1 MTATNIFSATAPA
14 ADFLFAP
21 DETLVLLGGAASRFA
36 HNVAAI
42 RLLKHLEA
50 ENRPAGALAGNEQ
63 RILSHYSGWGDTE
76 VLNRA
81 FPRGAYSWAEPCDEL
96 KGLLTE
102 KETESLR
109 ASTLNAHYTRLDVIR
124 AIYAAIEHIG
134 LAAWGKLRVLEPSA
148 GVGHF
153 LGAMPA
159 SLAIDTERAAVELDS
174 ITARILERLY
184 PATRVFACGLET
196 AQLPRDYFDLIIS
209 NVPFGDYAIHDPAIK
224 DKRLRECVHDY
235 FFVKSLSLLK
245 PGGVL
250 AFITSRYTLDKKKS
264 AVRRHLAQQA
274 ELLAAVRLPSDTFK
288 RNAGT
293 EVVTDVI
300 ILRKR
305 ATSISVDETSF
316 LAWVEAEMLR
326 LRDEHGAEAEMP
338 VNRLFAARPDLAL
351 GEMKLERGMYARADL
366 GVIAAHNDLAEELR
380 KKLIV
385 QFPANPLPAPTATS
399 PIAVQ
404 TPQLLSTK
412 ESEETEEGLIED
424 QRNATVRAR
433 ASALL
438 ELYLQAKQVI
448 RLQLDDAD
456 DEALAEAQREL
467 NWRYD
472 RVRSR
477 HGAINHPRTTRGLD
491 TKNPVLPFLRA
502 LEEPIPNGGWRK
514 APFFHTRTI
523 RPHRQGT
530 TADSPKDA
538 LLQCLNELGY
548 VDPGFIAGRCGLPR
562 AEAIAALEGL
572 IYETHDGHY
581 VTAEEYLSGNVQLKL
596 REAEAAAKLNST
608 FAKNVEALKSVVPP
622 ALGQEEITAR
632 LGSGWIQPDVIT
644 EFIRELLPGYKGQA
658 QYHEQLGAWTIANA
672 DHYTLQS
679 VEATQTWGTGRRN
692 AVQLIDDGLNLRQPT
707 VYDLILVNGKEQTV
721 VNDTETTS
729 AQAKLT
735 EIRQRFA
742 GWIWADAKR
751 AKRLIEIYNERYNG
765 LRERRYDG
773 SHLQFPGMSRSFE
786 PRPHQKDGVWRILQ
800 SRATL
805 LGHCVGS
812 GKTALSIIAARE
824 LKRLGLARK
833 ALVTVPNH
841 LLVTQWQREALRLYP
856 DLKILAPG
864 KADLS
869 RAQRGE
875 LMSRIAT
882 GDWDLILIPHS
893 SFTMLPV
900 RQATIARFI
909 EREVDQLRAYLEEL
923 QTSDKDEVTKKSVKE
938 IERAIRRLEARLLN
952 TQSAIARSSEAT
964 ICWEELDVDAL
975 FVDEAHYFKN
985 LYCPTKMTRVAGM
998 PNAESQR
1005 AFDMFTKVR
1014 SVLESGGRVIFATGT
1029 PISNSIAECYVMM
1042 KYLQLEL
1049 LEELGL
1055 QHFDAWAQMF
1065 TDTSQSVEM
1074 KPDGSGFRV
1083 HTRFNRFTNLPELA
1097 AIWRQVLDVKTAEQ
1111 LQLPRPRIHGGSAQ
1125 VIKSPKSPTLDR
1137 IIQSLA
1143 RRAEAISKR
1152 WVSPEEDNML
1162 RITTEGRKAALDP
1175 RLVDPAAPA
1184 DPDGKISQVVRN
1196 LVRFYHESQETCG
1209 AQVVFIDTNCPKSTA
1224 A

>member
-1 MTATNIFSATAPA
+1 MSATNVFSALAITT
-14 ADFLFAP
+14 DFSFAP
-21 DETLVLLGGAASRFA
+21 DEMLHSLGGAASRFA
-36 HNVAAI
+36 HNVTAI
-42 RLLKHLEA
+42 KLLKQLEA
-50 ENRPAGALAGNEQ
+50 ENRPLGGLGSDEQ

-102 KETESLR
+102 EETESLR
-109 ASTLNAHYTRLDVIR
+109 ASTLNAHYTRLDAIR
-124 AIYAAIEHIG
+124 AIYAALEHLG
-134 LAAWGKLRVLEPSA
+134 LAAWGKLRVLEPAS

-159 SLAIDTERAAVELDS
+159 TLRAGVERAAVEIDS
-174 ITARILERLY
+174 ITARILEHLY
-184 PATRVFACGLET
+184 PATRVFACGLEA
-196 AQLPRDYFDLIIS
+196 AQLPKDYFDLIIS
-209 NVPFGDYAIHDPAIK
+209 NVPFGDYAIHDPALK

-245 PGGVL
+245 PGGIL

-264 AVRRHLAQQA
+264 VVRRHLAQQA
-274 ELLAAVRLPSDTFK
+274 ELLAAVRLPGDAFK

-293 EVVTDVI
+293 EVITDVI

-305 ATSISVDETSF
+305 ATPVSVDETS
-316 LAWVEAEMLR
+316 LPIWGETEMLR
-326 LRDEHGAEAEMP
+326 LRDDHGAEAEMP

-351 GEMKLERGMYARADL
+351 GEIKLERGMYARADL
-366 GVIAAHNDLAEELR
+366 GVIATHNDLAEALR
-380 KKLIV
+380 EKLIA
-385 QFPANPLPAPTATS
+385 QLPANPLPAPTAI
-399 PIAVQ
+399 PITAIQHSQ
-404 TPQLLSTK
+404 TQFTK
-412 ESEETEEGLIED
+412 ENEESLIED
-424 QRNATVRAR
+424 QRNNTARAR
-433 ASALL
+433 ASALF

-472 RVRSR
+472 RVRDR
-477 HGAINHPRTTRGLD
+477 YGAINHPRTTRGLD
-491 TKNPVLPFLRA
+491 TQNPILPFLRA
-502 LEEPIPNGGWRK
+502 LEEPTANGGWRK
-514 APFFHTRTI
+514 APFFQTRTI
-523 RPHRQGT
+523 RPLKQST
-530 TADSPKDA
+530 TANSPKDA
-538 LLQCLNELGY
+538 LLQCLNELGR
-548 VDPGFIAGRCGLPR
+548 VDPAFIANRCGLLP
-562 AEAIAALEGL
+562 ADAVAALEGL

-581 VTAEEYLSGNVQLKL
+581 VTAEEYLSGNVRSKL
-596 REAEAAAKLNST
+596 REAEAAVKLNPR
-608 FAKNVEALKSVVPP
+608 FARNVEALKSAVPP
-622 ALGQEEITAR
+622 TLGQEEITAR
-632 LGSGWIQPDVIT
+632 LGSGWIPPDVIT
-644 EFIRELLPGYKGQA
+644 EFIRELLPGYKGQV
-658 QYHEQLGAWTIANA
+658 QYHEQLGAWTVANA
-672 DHYTLQS
+672 DHHTLQS

-692 AVQLIDDGLNLRQPT
+692 AIQLIDDALNLRQPT
-707 VYDLILVNGKEQTV
+707 VYDLIVVKGKEQTI

-742 GWIWADAKR
+742 GWVWDDATR
-751 AKRLIEIYNERYNG
+751 AERLTEIYNERYNG

-773 SHLQFPGMSRSFE
+773 SHLQFPGMSRGFE
-786 PRPHQKDGVWRILQ
+786 PRPHQKDGAWRILQ

-812 GKTALSIIAARE
+812 GKTALSIIAAHE

-869 RAQRGE
+869 RSQRGE

-900 RQATIARFI
+900 RQATVARFI

-923 QTSDKDEVTKKSVKE
+923 QTNDKDEVTKKSVKE
-938 IERAIRRLEARLLN
+938 IERAIRRLEAKLLN
-952 TQSAIARSSEAT
+952 TQSAITRSSEAT
-964 ICWEELDVDAL
+964 ICWEELGVDAL

-1005 AFDMFTKVR
+1005 AFDMFIKVR
-1014 SVLESGGRVIFATGT
+1014 SILESGGRVVFATGT

-1097 AIWRQVLDVKTAEQ
+1097 AIWRQVLDIKTAEQ

-1125 VIKSPKSPTLDR
+1125 VIKSPKSPALGR

-1143 RRAEAISKR
+1143 KRAEAISKR

-1175 RLVDPAAPA
+1175 RLVDSTAPA

-1196 LVRFYHESQETCG
+1196 LVRFYHESQGTCG
-1209 AQVVFIDTNCPKSTA
+1209 AQVVFVDTNCPRTRA
-1224 A
+1224 E

>member
-1 MTATNIFSATAPA
+1 MPTTNIFSAPA
-14 ADFLFAP
+14 TITDFSFAP
-21 DETLVLLGGAASRFA
+21 DETLSSLCGAASRFA

-42 RLLKHLEA
+42 KLLKQIEA
-50 ENRPAGALAGNEQ
+50 ENRPAGALAGDEQ

-102 KETESLR
+102 EETESLR

-124 AIYAAIEHIG
+124 AIYAALEHLG
-134 LAAWGKLRVLEPSA
+134 LAAWGKLRVLEPAA
-148 GVGHF
+148 GAGHF

-159 SLAIDTERAAVELDS
+159 TLAADVERAAVELDS

-184 PATRVFACGLET
+184 PATRAFACSLET
-196 AQLPRDYFDLIIS
+196 AQLPKDYFDLIIS
-209 NVPFGDYAIHDPAIK
+209 NVPFGDYAIHDPALK
-224 DKRLRECVHDY
+224 DRRLRECAHDY

-245 PGGVL
+245 PGGIL

-264 AVRRHLAQQA
+264 VVRRHLAQQA
-274 ELLAAVRLPSDTFK
+274 ELLAAVRLPGDAFK

-293 EVVTDVI
+293 EVITDVI

-305 ATSISVDETSF
+305 ATPISLDETS
-316 LAWVEAEMLR
+316 LPVWVETEMLR
-326 LRDEHGAEAEMP
+326 LWDEHGAEAEMP
-338 VNRLFAARPDLAL
+338 VNRLFATNPDLAL
-351 GEMKLERGMYARADL
+351 GEMKLERGMYARTDL
-366 GVIAAHNDLAEELR
+366 GVIATRNDLAEALR
-380 KKLIV
+380 EKLIA
-385 QFPANPLPAPTATS
+385 QLPANPLPAPTAA
-399 PIAVQ
+399 PIIAIQ
-404 TPQLLSTK
+404 HLQAQFTK
-412 ESEETEEGLIED
+412 ERDESEENLIED
-424 QRNATVRAR
+424 QQNSTARAR
-433 ASALL
+433 ASALF

-456 DEALAEAQREL
+456 DEVLAEAQREL

-472 RVRSR
+472 RARSR
-477 HGAINHPRTTRGLD
+477 YGAINQSNTTRGLD
-491 TKNPVLPFLRA
+491 TKNPILPFLRA
-502 LEEPIPNGGWRK
+502 LEEPSANGGWRK

-523 RPHRQGT
+523 RPLRQSM

-538 LLQCLNELGY
+538 LLQCLNELGQ
-548 VDPGFIAGRCGLPR
+548 VDPDFIAGRCRVSR
-562 AEAIAALEGL
+562 AEAITALEGL
-572 IYETHDGHY
+572 VYETHDGRY
-581 VTAEEYLSGNVQLKL
+581 VTAEEYLSGNVRLKL

-608 FAKNVEALKSVVPP
+608 FARNVEALKGVVPP

-632 LGSGWIQPDVIT
+632 LGSGWIPADVIT
-644 EFIRELLPGYKGQA
+644 DFIRELLPGYKGQA
-658 QYHEQLGAWTIANA
+658 QYHEQLGAWTVANA
-672 DHYTLQS
+672 DHFTLQL
-679 VEATQTWGTGRRN
+679 VEATQTWGTGRRH
-692 AVQLIDDGLNLRQPT
+692 AIQLIDDGLNLRQPT
-707 VYDLILVNGKEQTV
+707 VYDLIVVKGKELTV
-721 VNDTETTS
+721 INDAETTS

-742 GWIWADAKR
+742 GWVWADAKR
-751 AKRLIEIYNERYNG
+751 AERLIEIYNERYNG

-833 ALVTVPNH
+833 ALVAVPNH

-900 RQATIARFI
+900 RQATVARFI
-909 EREVDQLRAYLEEL
+909 EREVDQLRAYQEEL

-938 IERAIRRLEARLLN
+938 IERAIRRLEAKLLN

-964 ICWEELDVDAL
+964 VCWEELGVDAL
-975 FVDEAHYFKN
+975 FIDEAHYFKN

-998 PNAESQR
+998 PNTESQR
-1005 AFDMFTKVR
+1005 AFDMFIKVR

-1125 VIKSPKSPTLDR
+1125 VIKSPKSPALDR
-1137 IIQSLA
+1137 IIRSLA
-1143 RRAEAISKR
+1143 KRAEAISKR
-1152 WVSPEEDNML
+1152 QVGPEEDNML

-1175 RLVDPAAPA
+1175 RLVDPAVPA
-1184 DPDGKISQVVRN
+1184 DSNGKITQVVNN
-1196 LVRFYHESQETCG
+1196 LVRFYHESQGARG
-1209 AQVVFIDTNCPKSTA
+1209 AQAVFIDTNCPRSKTV
-1224 A
+1224 

>member
-1 MTATNIFSATAPA
+1 MTAHVDFHFASVEELDGLGSAT
-14 ADFLFAP
+14 
-21 DETLVLLGGAASRFA
+21 SRYN
-36 HNVAAI
+36 HNIAAI
-42 RLLKHLEA
+42 SLLKQLEA
-50 ENRPAGALAGNEQ
+50 ISCAPGDLTLHQQRTLAK
-63 RILSHYSGWGDTE
+63 YTGWGDSE
-76 VLNRA
+76 VLKRA
-81 FPRGAYSWAEPCDEL
+81 FPQGAYSWAEPCDEL
-96 KGLLTE
+96 KGLLTQE
-102 KETESLR
+102 ETESLR
-109 ASTLNAHYTRLDVIR
+109 ASTLNAHYTRLDIIR
-124 AIYAAIEHIG
+124 AIYEAIEHLG
-134 LAAWGKLRVLEPSA
+134 LPAWGKLRVLEPAA

-159 SLAIDTERAAVELDS
+159 TLAAGAERAAVELDS

-184 PATRVFACGLET
+184 PMTRVFACGFEAT
-196 AQLPRDYFDLIIS
+196 QLPKDYFDLIIS
-209 NVPFGDYAIHDPAIK
+209 NVPFGDYPIHDPAIK

-245 PGGVL
+245 PGGIL
-250 AFITSRYTLDKKKS
+250 AFITSRYTLDKKKIV
-264 AVRRHLAQQA
+264 VRRHLAQQA
-274 ELLAAVRLPSDTFK
+274 ELLAAVRLPGDAFK

-293 EVVTDVI
+293 EVVTDII

-305 ATSISVDETSF
+305 ATPIRIDETS
-316 LAWVEAEMLR
+316 LPVWVETEMLR
-326 LRDEHGAEAEMP
+326 LWDEHGAEAEMP
-338 VNRLFAARPDLAL
+338 VNRLFATNPDLAL
-351 GEMKLERGMYARADL
+351 GEMKLGRGMYARADL
-366 GVIAAHNDLAEELR
+366 DVVATHNDLAKALR
-380 KKLIV
+380 EKLIV
-385 QFPANPLPAPTATS
+385 QLPANPLPAPAS
-399 PIAVQ
+399 ILPRPIQ
-404 TPQLLSTK
+404 CPQAQPARTNSESK
-412 ESEETEEGLIED
+412 ESLIED
-424 QRNATVRAR
+424 QRNDTVRAR
-433 ASALL
+433 ASALF

-448 RLQLDDAD
+448 RLQLDAAD

-472 RVRSR
+472 RVRGR
-477 HGAINHPRTTRGLD
+477 YGAINHPRTTRGLE
-491 TKNPVLPFLRA
+491 TKNPILPFLRA
-502 LEEPIPNGGWRK
+502 LEEPSANGGWRK

-523 RPHRQGT
+523 RPLRQST

-538 LLQCLNELGY
+538 LLQCLNELGQ
-548 VDPGFIAGRCGLPR
+548 VDPSFIAGRCGVSR
-562 AEAIAALEGL
+562 AEAVAALEGL
-572 IYETHDGHY
+572 IFETHDGRY
-581 VTAEEYLSGNVQLKL
+581 VTAEEYLSGNVRLKL
-596 REAEAAAKLNST
+596 HEAEAAAKLNST
-608 FAKNVEALKSVVPP
+608 FARNVQALKDALPP

-632 LGSGWIQPDVIT
+632 LGSGWIPPDVIT
-644 EFIRELLPGYKGQA
+644 DFIRELLPSYKGQV
-658 QYHEQLGAWTIANA
+658 QYHEQLGAWTVANA
-672 DHYTLQS
+672 DHFTLQS

-692 AVQLIDDGLNLRQPT
+692 AIQLIDDALNLRQPT
-707 VYDLILVNGKEQTV
+707 VYDLIVVRGKELTV
-721 VNDTETTS
+721 INDAETTS

-742 GWIWADAKR
+742 GWVWADAKR
-751 AKRLIEIYNERYNG
+751 AERLAEIYNERYNG

-833 ALVTVPNH
+833 ALVAVPNH

-875 LMSRIAT
+875 LLSRIAT

-893 SFTMLPV
+893 SFTLLPV
-900 RQATIARFI
+900 RQATVARFI

-923 QTSDKDEVTKKSVKE
+923 QTNDKDEVTKKSVKE
-938 IERAIRRLEARLLN
+938 IERAIRRLEAKLLN

-964 ICWEELDVDAL
+964 ICWEELGVDAL

-998 PNAESQR
+998 PNTESQR
-1005 AFDMFTKVR
+1005 AFDMFIKVR
-1014 SVLESGGRVIFATGT
+1014 SILESGGRVVFATGT

-1074 KPDGSGFRV
+1074 KPDGSGYRV

-1111 LQLPRPRIHGGSAQ
+1111 LQLPRPRIHGGNAQ
-1125 VIKSPKSPTLDR
+1125 VIKSPKSLALDR

-1143 RRAEAISKR
+1143 KRAEAISKR
-1152 WVSPEEDNML
+1152 WGSPEEDNML
-1162 RITTEGRKAALDP
+1162 KITTEGRKAALDP

-1184 DPDGKISQVVRN
+1184 NPDGKISQVVRN
-1196 LVRFYHESQETCG
+1196 LLRFYHESQKTQG
-1209 AQVVFIDTNCPKSTA
+1209 TQVVFVDTNCPRSKVT
-1224 A
+1224 

>member
-1 MTATNIFSATAPA
+1 MPEMNTTLSTAATTDFS
-14 ADFLFAP
+14 FAP
-21 DETLVLLGGAASRFA
+21 DETLDSLGGAASRFA

-50 ENRPAGALAGNEQ
+50 ENRPVGTLTGNEQ

-81 FPRGAYSWAEPCDEL
+81 FPRGAYSLAEPCDEL

-102 KETESLR
+102 EETESLR

-124 AIYAAIEHIG
+124 AIYAAIEHLG
-134 LAAWGKLRVLEPSA
+134 LAAWGKLRVLEPAA

-153 LGAMPA
+153 LGAMPV
-159 SLAIDTERAAVELDS
+159 SLAVGVERAAVELDS

-184 PATRVFACGLET
+184 PATRVFASGLEA
-196 AQLPRDYFDLIIS
+196 AQLPKDYFDLIIS

-235 FFVKSLSLLK
+235 FFVKSLALLK

-264 AVRRHLAQQA
+264 AVRRHIAQQA
-274 ELLAAVRLPSDTFK
+274 ELLAAARLPGDTFK

-305 ATSISVDETSF
+305 ATPINIDETSF
-316 LAWVEAEMLR
+316 PVWVETEILR
-326 LRDEHGAEAEMP
+326 LRDEYGTEAEMP
-338 VNRLFAARPDLAL
+338 VNRLFATRPDLAL
-351 GEMKLERGMYARADL
+351 GEVRLERGMYARADL
-366 GVIAAHNDLAEELR
+366 SVVATHNDLAGILR
-380 KKLIV
+380 EKLIA
-385 QFPANPLPAPTATS
+385 QLPATPLPAPTAVS
-399 PIAVQ
+399 SAAVQ
-404 TPQLLSTK
+404 TSQVSLTK
-412 ESEETEEGLIED
+412 ESVETEESLIED
-424 QRNATVRAR
+424 QRNSTVRAR
-433 ASALL
+433 ASALF

-456 DEALAEAQREL
+456 DEVLAEAQREL

-472 RVRSR
+472 RAHSR
-477 HGAINHPRTTRGLD
+477 HGAINHPGTTRGLD
-491 TKNPVLPFLRA
+491 TKNPILPFLRA
-502 LEEPIPNGGWRK
+502 LEEPTANGGWRK

-523 RPHRQGT
+523 RPHRQNT

-538 LLQCLNELGY
+538 LLQCLNELGC
-548 VDPGFIAGRCGLPR
+548 VDLDFIAGRCGLPR

-572 IYETHDGHY
+572 IYETHDGY
-581 VTAEEYLSGNVQLKL
+581 QVTAEEYLSGNVRQKL
-596 REAEAAAKLNST
+596 REAEAAAQLNRH
-608 FAKNVEALKSVVPP
+608 FEKNVEVLRSALPL
-622 ALGQEEITAR
+622 ALEQEEITAR
-632 LGSGWIQPDVIT
+632 LGSGWIPPDVIT
-644 EFIRELLPGYKGQA
+644 DFIRELLPGYKGQVL
-658 QYHEQLGAWTIANA
+658 YHEQLGAWTVVNA
-672 DHYTLQS
+672 DHFTLQS
-679 VEATQTWGTGRRN
+679 VEATQTWGTGRRS
-692 AVQLIDDGLNLRQPT
+692 AVQLIDDALNLRQPA
-707 VYDLILVNGKEQTV
+707 VYDLVVVNGKEQTI
-721 VNDTETTS
+721 VNDAETTS

-742 GWIWADAKR
+742 AWVWADAKR
-751 AKRLIEIYNERYNG
+751 AERLIEIYNERYNG

-786 PRPHQKDGVWRILQ
+786 PRPHQKDGAWRILQ

-812 GKTALSIIAARE
+812 GKTALSIIAAHE

-869 RAQRGE
+869 RSQRGE

-900 RQATIARFI
+900 RQATVARFI

-923 QTSDKDEVTKKSVKE
+923 QTNDKDEVTKKSVKE
-938 IERAIRRLEARLLN
+938 IERAIRRLEAKLLN

-964 ICWEELDVDAL
+964 IYWEELGVDAL

-1005 AFDMFTKVR
+1005 AFDMFIKVR
-1014 SVLESGGRVIFATGT
+1014 SVLESGGRVVFATGT

-1111 LQLPRPRIHGGSAQ
+1111 LQLPRPQIHGGSPQ
-1125 VIKSPKSPTLDR
+1125 VIKSPKSLALDR

-1152 WVSPEEDNML
+1152 QVSPEQDNML
-1162 RITTEGRKAALDP
+1162 KITTEGRKAALDP
-1175 RLVDPAAPA
+1175 RLVDPAAPS

-1196 LVRFYHESQETCG
+1196 LVRFYHESQGTRG
-1209 AQVVFIDTNCPKSTA
+1209 AQAVFADTNCPRTKA

>member
-1 MTATNIFSATAPA
+1 MSVTIVGSVAAHTTDFS
-14 ADFLFAP
+14 FAP
-21 DETLVLLGGAASRFA
+21 DETLDSLGGAASRFA
-36 HNVAAI
+36 HNVEAI
-42 RLLKHLEA
+42 KLLKQLEA
-50 ENRPAGALAGNEQ
+50 ENRLAGALADDEQ

-81 FPRGAYSWAEPCDEL
+81 FPRGAYSWAEPCDVL

-102 KETESLR
+102 EETESLR

-124 AIYAAIEHIG
+124 AIYAALEHLG
-134 LAAWGKLRVLEPSA
+134 LAAWGKLRVLEPAA

-159 SLAIDTERAAVELDS
+159 TLAGSAERAAVELDS

-184 PATRVFACGLET
+184 PATRAFTCGLET

-209 NVPFGDYAIHDPAIK
+209 NVPFGDYAIHDPALK

-245 PGGVL
+245 PGGIL

-264 AVRRHLAQQA
+264 VVRHHLAQQA
-274 ELLAAVRLPSDTFK
+274 ELLAAVRLPGDAFK

-293 EVVTDVI
+293 EVITDVI

-305 ATSISVDETSF
+305 ARPISVDETS
-316 LAWVEAEMLR
+316 LPVWVETEMLR
-326 LRDEHGAEAEMP
+326 LRDEHGAEADMP
-338 VNRLFAARPDLAL
+338 VNRLFATNPDLAL
-351 GEMKLERGMYARADL
+351 GEMKLGRGMYARADL
-366 GVIAAHNDLAEELR
+366 DVVATHNDLAKALR
-380 KKLIV
+380 EKLIV
-385 QFPANPLPAPTATS
+385 QLPANPLPVPASILPAP
-399 PIAVQ
+399 IQ
-404 TPQLLSTK
+404 CPQAQPARTNS
-412 ESEETEEGLIED
+412 ESEESLIKD
-424 QRNATVRAR
+424 QRNDTVRSR
-433 ASALL
+433 ASALF

-472 RVRSR
+472 RVRGR
-477 HGAINHPRTTRGLD
+477 YGAINHPRTTHGLD
-491 TKNPVLPFLRA
+491 AKNPILPFLRA
-502 LEEPIPNGGWRK
+502 LEEPNANGGWRK

-523 RPHRQGT
+523 RPLRQSM
-530 TADSPKDA
+530 TADTPKDA
-538 LLQCLNELGY
+538 LLQCLNELGQ
-548 VDPGFIAGRCGLPR
+548 VDPNFIAGRCGVSR
-562 AEAIAALEGL
+562 AEAVAALEGL
-572 IYETHDGHY
+572 IYETHDGRY
-581 VTAEEYLSGNVQLKL
+581 LTAEEYLSGNVRLKL

-608 FAKNVEALKSVVPP
+608 FARNVEALKGVVPP

-632 LGSGWIQPDVIT
+632 LGSGWIPPDVIT
-644 EFIRELLPGYKGQA
+644 DFIRELLPTYKGQA
-658 QYHEQLGAWTIANA
+658 QYHEQLGAWTVANA
-672 DHYTLQS
+672 DHFTLQS
-679 VEATQTWGTGRRN
+679 VEATQTWGTGRRH
-692 AVQLIDDGLNLRQPT
+692 AIQLIDDGLNLRQPT
-707 VYDLILVNGKEQTV
+707 VYDLIVVKGKEQTV
-721 VNDTETTS
+721 INDAETTS

-742 GWIWADAKR
+742 GWVWADAKR
-751 AKRLIEIYNERYNG
+751 AERLAEIYNERYNG

-812 GKTALSIIAARE
+812 GKTALSIIATRE
-824 LKRLGLARK
+824 LNRLGLARK
-833 ALVTVPNH
+833 ALVAVPNH

-875 LMSRIAT
+875 LLSRIAT

-893 SFTMLPV
+893 SFTLLPV
-900 RQATIARFI
+900 RQATVARFI
-909 EREVDQLRAYLEEL
+909 EREIDQLRAYLEEL

-938 IERAIRRLEARLLN
+938 IESAIRRLEAKLLN

-964 ICWEELDVDAL
+964 ICWEELGVDAL

-998 PNAESQR
+998 PNTESQR
-1005 AFDMFTKVR
+1005 AFDMFIKVR
-1014 SVLESGGRVIFATGT
+1014 SVLENGGRVVFATGT

-1111 LQLPRPRIHGGSAQ
+1111 LQLPRPGIHGGSPQ
-1125 VIKSPKSPTLDR
+1125 VIKSPKSPALDR

-1143 RRAEAISKR
+1143 KRAEVISR
-1152 WVSPEEDNML
+1152 RQVSPEVDNML

-1175 RLVDPAAPA
+1175 RLVNPAAPA
-1184 DPDGKISQVVRN
+1184 DPDGKIGQVVRN
-1196 LVRFYHESQETCG
+1196 LVRFYHESQGTCG
-1209 AQVVFIDTNCPKSTA
+1209 AQVVFVDTNCPKGKS
-1224 A
+1224 

>member
-1 MTATNIFSATAPA
+1 MSAQSASLLVSSQIDFS
-14 ADFLFAP
+14 FGQN
-21 DETLVLLGGAASRFA
+21 ETLDSLGGAASRFA
-36 HNVAAI
+36 HNIAAI
-42 RLLKHLEA
+42 KLLKQIETDK
-50 ENRPAGALAGNEQ
+50 RPSGALTTEEQ
-63 RILSHYSGWGDTE
+63 FTLARYSGWGDSE

-81 FPRGAYSWAEPCDEL
+81 FPQGAYSWAKPCDEL

-102 KETESLR
+102 EETESLR

-124 AIYAAIEHIG
+124 AIYAAIEHLG
-134 LAAWGKLRVLEPSA
+134 LSAWGKLRVLEPAA

-153 LGAMPA
+153 LGVMPT
-159 SLAIDTERAAVELDS
+159 SLVVGAERAAVELDS

-184 PATRVFACGLET
+184 PATRVFACGFEA
-196 AQLPRDYFDLIIS
+196 AQLPKDYFDLIIS
-209 NVPFGDYAIHDPAIK
+209 NVPFGDYAIHDPAVK

-245 PGGVL
+245 PGGIL

-274 ELLAAVRLPSDTFK
+274 ELLAAARLPDNAFK

-305 ATSISVDETSF
+305 PTPISIDETN
-316 LAWVEAEMLR
+316 LLVWVETEMLR
-326 LRDEHGAEAEMP
+326 LRHEHGAEVEMP

-351 GEMKLERGMYARADL
+351 GEMKVERGMYARSDL
-366 GVIAAHNDLAEELR
+366 GVIATQADLASALR
-380 KKLIV
+380 EKLID
-385 QFPANPLPAPTATS
+385 QFLASPLTAPTAIS
-399 PIAVQ
+399 SVAIQYSQAQ
-404 TPQLLSTK
+404 AAK
-412 ESEETEEGLIED
+412 ERHESEESLIED
-424 QRNATVRAR
+424 QRNSTARAR

-456 DEALAEAQREL
+456 DEVLAEAQREL

-472 RVRSR
+472 RIHSR
-477 HGAINHPRTTRGLD
+477 YGAINHPRTTRGLD
-491 TKNPVLPFLRA
+491 TKNPILPFLRA
-502 LEEPIPNGGWRK
+502 LEEPTANGGWRK
-514 APFFHTRTI
+514 APFFQTRTI
-523 RPHRQGT
+523 RPHRQST

-538 LLQCLNELGY
+538 LLQCLDELGL
-548 VDPGFIAGRCGLPR
+548 VDPDFIAGRCGLPR
-562 AEAIAALEGL
+562 AEAVAALEGL
-572 IYETHDGHY
+572 IYETPDGHY
-581 VTAEEYLSGNVQLKL
+581 ITAEEYLSGNVRLRL
-596 REAEAAAKLNST
+596 REAESAAQLNRH
-608 FAKNVEALKSVVPP
+608 FEKNVEALRSVLPP
-622 ALGQEEITAR
+622 ALGREEITAR
-632 LGSGWIQPDVIT
+632 LGSGWIPSDVIT
-644 EFIRELLPGYKGQA
+644 DFIRELLPGYKGQV
-658 QYHEQLGAWTIANA
+658 QYHEQLGAWTVVNA
-672 DHYTLQS
+672 DHFTLQS
-679 VEATQTWGTGRRN
+679 VEATQMWGTGRRN
-692 AVQLIDDGLNLRQPT
+692 AIQLIDDALNLRQPT
-707 VYDLILVNGKEQTV
+707 VYDLVVINGKEQTV
-721 VNDTETTS
+721 INDVETTS

-742 GWIWADAKR
+742 GWVWADAKR
-751 AKRLIEIYNERYNG
+751 AERLKEIYNERYNG

-773 SHLQFPGMSRSFE
+773 THLQFPGMSRSFD
-786 PRPHQKDGVWRILQ
+786 PRSHQKDGVWRILQ

-812 GKTALSIIAARE
+812 GKTALSIIAAHE

-864 KADLS
+864 KTDLS
-869 RAQRGE
+869 RSQRGE

-900 RQATIARFI
+900 RQATVACFI

-923 QTSDKDEVTKKSVKE
+923 QTNDKDEVTRKSVKE

-952 TQSAIARSSEAT
+952 TQSAIARDSEAT
-964 ICWEELDVDAL
+964 ICWEELGVDVL

-998 PNAESQR
+998 PNTESQR
-1005 AFDMFTKVR
+1005 AFDMFIKVR
-1014 SVLESGGRVIFATGT
+1014 SVIESGGRVIFATGT

-1097 AIWRQVLDVKTAEQ
+1097 AIWRQALDVKTAEQ
-1111 LQLPRPRIHGGSAQ
+1111 LQLPRPQIHGGSPL
-1125 VIKSPKSPTLDR
+1125 VVKSPKSPALDR
-1137 IIQSLA
+1137 IIQALA
-1143 RRAEAISKR
+1143 KRAEAISKR
-1152 WVSPEEDNML
+1152 RVSPEEDNML
-1162 RITTEGRKAALDP
+1162 KITTEGRKAALDP
-1175 RLVDPAAPA
+1175 RLVDPAAPP

-1196 LVRFYHESQETCG
+1196 LVRFYHESQGTRG
-1209 AQVVFIDTNCPKSTA
+1209 AQAVFVDTNCPRTKA

>member
-1 MTATNIFSATAPA
+1 MSDPSFNDYSFA
-14 ADFLFAP
+14 A
-21 DETLVLLGGAASRFA
+21 DETLSLLNGAAGRFA
-36 HNVAAI
+36 LNVKAI
-42 RLLKHLEA
+42 QLLKRLEA
-50 ENRPAGALAGNEQ
+50 ENRPPGSLTSDEQ
-63 RILSHYSGWGDTE
+63 ISLTYYSGWGDTE

-102 KETESLR
+102 EETESLR

-124 AIYAAIEHIG
+124 AIYAALEHLG
-134 LAAWGKLRVLEPSA
+134 LAARGKLRVLEPAA
-148 GVGHF
+148 GIGHF

-159 SLAIDTERAAVELDS
+159 TLAAGAERAAVELDS

-196 AQLPRDYFDLIIS
+196 AQLPKGYFDLIIS

-250 AFITSRYTLDKKKS
+250 TFITSRYTLDKKKS
-264 AVRRHLAQQA
+264 VVRRHLAQQA
-274 ELLAAVRLPSDTFK
+274 ELLAAVRLPGDAFK

-305 ATSISVDETSF
+305 ATPVSIEETS
-316 LAWVEAEMLR
+316 LPIWGETEMLR
-326 LRDEHGAEAEMP
+326 LRDDHGAEAEMP

-351 GEMKLERGMYARADL
+351 GEMKLGRGMYARADL
-366 GVIAAHNDLAEELR
+366 GIIAAHNDLAVALR
-380 KKLIV
+380 EKLIA
-385 QFPANPLPAPTATS
+385 QLPANPLPAPTAI
-399 PIAVQ
+399 PITAIQHSQ
-404 TPQLLSTK
+404 TQFTK
-412 ESEETEEGLIED
+412 ENEESLIED
-424 QRNATVRAR
+424 QRNNTARAR
-433 ASALL
+433 ASALF

-448 RLQLDDAD
+448 RLQLEDAD
-456 DEALAEAQREL
+456 DEALAEALREL

-472 RVRSR
+472 RVRGR
-477 HGAINHPRTTRGLD
+477 YGAINHPRTTRGLD
-491 TKNPVLPFLRA
+491 TKNPTLPFLRA
-502 LEEPIPNGGWRK
+502 LEEPNANGGWRK

-523 RPHRQGT
+523 RPLRQST

-538 LLQCLNELGY
+538 LLQCLNELGQ
-548 VDPGFIAGRCGLPR
+548 VDPDFIAGRYGSSR
-562 AEAIAALEGL
+562 AEAIAALVGL
-572 IYETHDGHY
+572 IYETHDGRY
-581 VTAEEYLSGNVQLKL
+581 VTAEEYLSGNVRLKL

-608 FAKNVEALKSVVPP
+608 FARNVEALKGVVPS
-622 ALGQEEITAR
+622 ALEQEEITAR
-632 LGSGWIQPDVIT
+632 LGSGWIPPDVIT
-644 EFIRELLPGYKGQA
+644 DFIRELLPSYKGQA
-658 QYHEQLGAWTIANA
+658 QYHEQLGAWTVANA
-672 DHYTLQS
+672 DHFTLQS
-679 VEATQTWGTGRRN
+679 VEATQTWGTGRRH
-692 AVQLIDDGLNLRQPT
+692 AIQLIDDGLNLRQPT
-707 VYDLILVNGKEQTV
+707 VYDLIVVKGKEQTV
-721 VNDTETTS
+721 INDAETTS

-742 GWIWADAKR
+742 GWVWADAKR
-751 AKRLIEIYNERYNG
+751 AERLAEIYNERYNG

-833 ALVTVPNH
+833 ALVAVPNH
-841 LLVTQWQREALRLYP
+841 LLVTQWQSEALRLYP

-900 RQATIARFI
+900 RQATVARFI

-923 QTSDKDEVTKKSVKE
+923 QTNDKDEVTKKSVKE
-938 IERAIRRLEARLLN
+938 IERAIRRLEAKLLN

-964 ICWEELDVDAL
+964 ICWEELGVDVL

-985 LYCPTKMTRVAGM
+985 FYCPTKMTRVAGM
-998 PNAESQR
+998 PNTESQR
-1005 AFDMFTKVR
+1005 AFDMFIKVR
-1014 SVLESGGRVIFATGT
+1014 SVLENGGRIIFATGT

-1125 VIKSPKSPTLDR
+1125 VIKSPKSPALDR

-1143 RRAEAISKR
+1143 KRAEAISKR

-1175 RLVDPAAPA
+1175 RLVDSTAPA
-1184 DPDGKISQVVRN
+1184 DPDGKISQVVNN
-1196 LVRFYHESQETCG
+1196 LVRFYHESQGTCG
-1209 AQVVFIDTNCPKSTA
+1209 AQVVFVDTNCPRTRA
-1224 A
+1224 E